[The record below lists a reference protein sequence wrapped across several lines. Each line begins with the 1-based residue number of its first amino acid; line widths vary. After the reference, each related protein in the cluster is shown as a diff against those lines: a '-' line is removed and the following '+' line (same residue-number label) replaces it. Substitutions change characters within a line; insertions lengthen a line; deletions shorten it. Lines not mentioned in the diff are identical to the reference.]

1 MPVDSQH
8 FGDQIFYAGIDI
20 GLEFKFMVL
29 YVVIE
34 IFNVSSRPR
43 CFSMKHLVKDNTHAP
58 HIAAV
63 AKLLTCKHFWSS
75 IERRSK
81 AGKFLGLGGV
91 LYDSTETKIA
101 ELCDSLFE
109 ENVGRFD
116 VPVDDLSL
124 EKDIVAAHEVAHEG
138 DGFVFTDALG
148 DSELVEVSLEVA
160 VLAELQND
168 IEMLSAAEAVMHL
181 DDEGRGDGLESSDFA
196 LDLLLDVVGEFVD
209 VDDLDGHLHA
219 VLALAVVDR
228 PAGSLPERL
237 CFSDAVVG
245 DLLDGRCF
253 THI

>member
-1 MPVDSQH
+1 MPVDRQH
-8 FGDQIFYAGIDI
+8 FGDQVFYAGIDI
-20 GLEFKFMVL
+20 RLEFKLMVL
-29 YVVIE
+29 DVVIE

-43 CFSMKHLVKDNTHAP
+43 CFSMKHLVKNDTHAP
-58 HIAAV
+58 HIAAI
-63 AKLLTCKHFWSS
+63 AKLLACKHFWSS

-91 LYDSTETKIA
+91 LYHSTETKIA
-101 ELCDSLFE
+101 EFCDPLLKK
-109 ENVGRFD
+109 NVGRFD
-116 VPVDDLSL
+116 VSVDDLSL
-124 EKDIVAAHEVAHEG
+124 EEDIVTAHEVAHEG
-138 DGFVFTDALG
+138 DGFVLTDALG
-148 DSELVEVSLEVA
+148 HSERVEVSLEVA

-181 DDEGRGDGLESSDFA
+181 DDEGRGDGLEGGDFA
-196 LDLLLDVVGEFVD
+196 LDLLLDMVGEFVD
-209 VDDLDGHLHA
+209 VDDLDGYLHA

-237 CFSDAVVG
+237 CFSDAIVG